1 MQIRTRFLLSFL
13 LILLIFGLATPWH
26 CSKEVARGVSRDCS
40 WQRLEF
46 RASGALELCLF
57 RGGLSTTGFLMEA
70 RRRAVR
76 GEIVVVSRKSG
87 ETASRLGSLELAPL
101 CCF

>member
-1 MQIRTRFLLSFL
+1 
-13 LILLIFGLATPWH
+13 
-26 CSKEVARGVSRDCS
+26 
-40 WQRLEF
+40 
-46 RASGALELCLF
+46 LCLF

-87 ETASRLGSLELAPL
+87 ETASRLGLLELAPL